1 MKYWQLVTTCTY
13 ANLSEYMHITELV
26 YYLAHSKCLLFRSC
40 LYFNSFKMFPD
51 LISFKMFP
59 DLIAIPDFSAGAME
73 NWGLIT
79 YRETSLLF
87 SESQTS
93 VIAKQWIAVVVAH
106 ELAHQWFGNLVTMKW
121 WNDIWLNEGEK
132 TKHCCHE
139 NL

>member
-1 MKYWQLVTTCTY
+1 MP
-13 ANLSEYMHITELV
+13 S
-26 YYLAHSKCLLFRSC
+26 
-40 LYFNSFKMFPD
+40 
-51 LISFKMFP
+51 

-79 YRETSLLF
+79 YRENSLLF

-121 WNDIWLNEGEK
+121 WNDIWLNEGENEPVSARALELERAS
-132 TKHCCHE
+132 TW
-139 NL
+139 